1 MKWSWRRAL
10 GLEQKAIIGLNSEL
24 ADWVGVSRQDG
35 VNFRTNM
42 VTLSEYQDSGSGGTG
57 GVLALSAAWACVN
70 LLAGTIASLPLMV
83 YRTDRDGRRSVAGD
97 HPLYRVLHDSPNA
110 DQTAVDFW
118 EFVCACLE
126 MHGNSYCEVERSGDG
141 RVIALSPPL
150 VPEAVSVQRIGNGD
164 LEYRWSEGQRPRRE
178 TQARIL
184 HIRGFGGSPL
194 GGLSTLSFGRQAFG
208 MARSIERA
216 ARATFANGVRSSG
229 VMSSDKAFTKDQRTS
244 AEELLQEKYAGAM
257 NAGRPMLLDNGLKW
271 QSISINPEDAQMLE
285 SRAFSVE
292 EICRFF
298 GVPPHMV
305 GHTEKTTSWGTGLEQ
320 QTLGFQKFTL
330 RRRLKRIE
338 QALEKQLLT
347 AADRA
352 AGVTIEFNLEG
363 LLRADSKSRAEF
375 YNAGLQNGW
384 FTINEVRGLE
394 NMPPVEGG
402 DVPRMQMQNVPITE
416 AGQAPPPVDETEA
429 LKAIGALEAKMDSY
443 KHAAPPPPQVI
454 NVRMPEL
461 KMPAPSVTVSAEIK
475 GGKVTKTVRRDDRGL
490 IESISEES
498 S

>member
-1 MKWSWRRAL
+1 MKWWKAAL
-10 GLEQKAIIGLNSEL
+10 GLERDGIERKEIIGTGALG
-24 ADWVGVSRQDG
+24 DWAGASRQDG
-35 VNFRTNM
+35 ANFRTNM
-42 VTLSEYQDSGSGGTG
+42 VTLAEYQDSGSAGTS

-83 YRTDRDGRRSVAGD
+83 YRTDKQGRRTVAGD
-97 HPLYRVLHDSPNA
+97 HPLYRVLHDSPNS
-110 DQTAVDFW
+110 DQTSLDFW

-126 MHGNSYCEVERSGDG
+126 MHGNAYCEVERAADG
-141 RVIALSPPL
+141 RVIALLPPMP
-150 VPEAVSVQRIGNGD
+150 PESVAVRRAANGD
-164 LEYRWSEGQRPRRE
+164 IEYDWDDGGRRRRE
-178 TQARIL
+178 TQARVL

-208 MARSIERA
+208 MARSINA
-216 ARATFANGVRSSG
+216 AAQATFRNGVRTSG
-229 VMSSDKAFTKDQRTS
+229 VMETDKPLTADQRKT
-244 AEELLQEKYAGAM
+244 AEDLLQQKYAGAM
-257 NAGRPMLLDNGLKW
+257 NAGVPMLLDNGLKW

-305 GHTEKTTSWGTGLEQ
+305 GHTEKSTSWGTGLEQ

-347 AADRA
+347 ARDRA
-352 AGVTIEFNLEG
+352 EGITIEFNLEG

-375 YNAGLQNGW
+375 YASGLQNGW
-384 FTINEVRGLE
+384 FTINEVRSLE

-402 DVPRMQMQNVPITE
+402 DTPRMQMQNVPLTDTVQQTEPGQLASAPVPDVKVVVPLTVNVPKKGAERTVIT
-416 AGQAPPPVDETEA
+416 
-429 LKAIGALEAKMDSY
+429 
-443 KHAAPPPPQVI
+443 KHDRDGRV
-454 NVRMPEL
+454 VEFERH
-461 KMPAPSVTVSAEIK
+461 EIE
-475 GGKVTKTVRRDDRGL
+475 D
-490 IESISEES
+490 
-498 S
+498 